1 MVPVGAGA
9 HGHAAAVAR
18 LPGLPHLPGGGRGVA
33 GRGGRAAEAA
43 EAAVAA
49 AVVGPRGGC
58 NTESR
63 RGSHTRR
70 DSTAHKAYRG
80 KDEM

>member
-9 HGHAAAVAR
+9 HGHAPAVAR
-18 LPGLPHLPGGGRGVA
+18 LPGLPHLPGGGGGVA
-33 GRGGRAAEAA
+33 GRGGGAAEAA
-43 EAAVAA
+43 EAAA
-49 AVVGPRGGC
+49 AVVRPRGGC

-70 DSTAHKAYRG
+70 VSTTHKAYRE
-80 KDEM
+80 KYEM